1 MKRTEQKVLK
11 FIEQFKLINKGDKI
25 LVALS
30 GGPDSVFALHFLYK
44 FRKKY
49 KIELLALHFNHG
61 LRDKESDGDENFAME
76 FCEKL
81 NVQFISQKLDVKS
94 FSKKNKLSI
103 EEAARLLRY
112 KNLER
117 IALKTVCTKIVTA
130 HNQSD
135 NTETILMNLFSG
147 TGLSGLSGIPIRRE
161 NIIRPLLCLGK
172 QEILEY
178 MNKEKINSRIDSSN
192 LNDDFRRNYIR
203 NRILPLIKIKL
214 NPKID
219 EAVFRSSQNLS
230 NALQLNET
238 LVEHLRSQFV
248 THTRNALN
256 IKIQL
261 SDLFGG
267 EVPGEVLRTILKR
280 NFDHAFEYDDFIKI
294 NSLLKK
300 QKGKQV
306 QLTSNLIALRE
317 SNSIRIE
324 RLQKT
329 SNNSVEI
336 KVGEEVTIGS
346 HKIGIE
352 LAEIAEVKFS
362 KGGRVEFISADN
374 LSEKFILRVWNPGD
388 KFKPLGMKN
397 LKKVSDFL
405 TDEKVPSSERKNQLV
420 LLSRNQIIWIVGLR
434 IDDRF
439 KLNSKTKKI
448 YKLWVN

>member
-25 LVALS
+25 LVAFS
-30 GGPDSVFALHFLYK
+30 GGPDSVFALHFLFK

-61 LRDKESDGDENFAME
+61 LRGKESDGDENFAME

-81 NVQFISQKLDVKS
+81 NVQFISQKLNVKF

-112 KNLER
+112 KNLEK
-117 IALKTVCTKIVTA
+117 IAINTGCTKIVTA

-161 NIIRPLLCLGK
+161 NIIRPLLCLSK
-172 QEILEY
+172 QEIVEY
-178 MNKEKINSRIDSSN
+178 LNREKINSRIDSSN
-192 LNDDFRRNYIR
+192 MNDDFRRNYIR

-267 EVPGEVLRTILKR
+267 EVPGEVLRTILKT
-280 NFDHAFEYDDFIKI
+280 NFAHALEYDDFIKI
-294 NSLLKK
+294 NALITK

-306 QLTSNLIALRE
+306 QLTSNLVALRE
-317 SNSIRIE
+317 SECIRIE
-324 RLQKT
+324 RVQKT
-329 SNNSVEI
+329 SNNKVEL
-336 KVGEEVTIGS
+336 KVGDIVTIGS
-346 HKIGIE
+346 QKIGIE
-352 LAEIAEVKFS
+352 PADMNDVKFS

-420 LLSRNQIIWIVGLR
+420 LLSRNQIVWIVGLR

>member
-25 LVALS
+25 LVAFS

-61 LRDKESDGDENFAME
+61 LRGKESNGDENFAKE
-76 FCEKL
+76 FCEKQ
-81 NVQFISQKLDVKS
+81 NVQFISQKLDVKT
-94 FSKKNKLSI
+94 FAKKNKLSI

-112 KNLER
+112 ENLRR
-117 IALKTVCTKIVTA
+117 IALKSGCTKIVTA
-130 HNQSD
+130 HSQSD

-147 TGLSGLSGIPIRRE
+147 TGLSGLSGIPVRRE
-161 NIIRPLLCLGK
+161 NIIRPLLCLSK
-172 QEILEY
+172 QEIVQYLGE
-178 MNKEKINSRIDSSN
+178 EKINSRLDSSN

-203 NRILPLIKIKL
+203 NQILPLIKIKL

-248 THTRNALN
+248 TLTRNALS
-256 IKIQL
+256 IQIRL

-267 EVPGEVLRTILKR
+267 EIPGEVLRTILKE

-294 NSLLKK
+294 NALITK

-306 QLTSNLIALRE
+306 QLTSGLIALRE

-324 RLQKT
+324 RVQKT
-329 SNNSVEI
+329 SNNQIEL
-336 KVGEEVTIGS
+336 KVGDIVTIGPQ
-346 HKIGIE
+346 KIGIK
-352 LAEIAEVKFS
+352 LADTKEVKFS

-388 KFKPLGMKN
+388 KFKPLGMKH

-405 TDEKVPSSERKNQLV
+405 TDEKIPSSGRKNQLV
-420 LLSRNQIIWIVGLR
+420 LLSRNQIVWIVGLR